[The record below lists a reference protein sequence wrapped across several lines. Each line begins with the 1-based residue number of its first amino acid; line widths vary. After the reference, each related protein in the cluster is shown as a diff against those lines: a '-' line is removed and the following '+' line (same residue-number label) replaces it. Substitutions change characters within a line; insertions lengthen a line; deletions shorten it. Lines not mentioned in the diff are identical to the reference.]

1 MYTEIT
7 IGDRIREKREELKM
21 TQAELAEYMG
31 YKSRSSINKIEKGTN
46 DIPQSKVVRFAEALN
61 TTVSYLM
68 GWDDDGAL
76 IASLNQE
83 ILKHFDGDVEKAL
96 EFEKVQAKDGMM
108 EPAHS
113 SIQKIEQQL
122 KDFITSDT
130 TNSWDKPIPIY
141 KGVEFTGNT
150 YRFKERS
157 GYTYF
162 GKLEDFEHHICLEIP
177 NNDFEPEFLQGDT
190 ALIHRQVELENEKYF
205 YIVIGETPTIRKVT
219 IKDSQ
224 TVILKADNPN
234 TQLIFENKDNL
245 KIVGKVVSLKKTRDK
260 KL

>member
-1 MYTEIT
+1 MYREIT
-7 IGDRIREKREELKM
+7 IGDRIRERREELRM
-21 TQAELAEYMG
+21 TQSELAEYMG

-46 DIPQSKVVRFAEALN
+46 DIPQSKVVRFAEALD

-68 GWDDDGAL
+68 GWDEDGA
-76 IASLNQE
+76 ITANLNQE

-96 EFEKVQAKDGMM
+96 EFEKAQEKDAIM
-108 EPAHS
+108 ESAYKP
-113 SIQKIEQQL
+113 INELEQQI
-122 KDFITSDT
+122 KEMVADT
-130 TNSWDKPIPIY
+130 TIPWDKPMPIY
-141 KGVEFTGNT
+141 KGVNFIGDT
-150 YRFKERS
+150 YRFSERI
-157 GYTYF
+157 GYTYV
-162 GKLEDFEHHICLEIP
+162 GNIDDFEHHICLEIP

-224 TVILKADNPN
+224 TVNLKADNPN

-245 KIVGKVVSLKKTRDK
+245 KIVGKVVALKKTRDK